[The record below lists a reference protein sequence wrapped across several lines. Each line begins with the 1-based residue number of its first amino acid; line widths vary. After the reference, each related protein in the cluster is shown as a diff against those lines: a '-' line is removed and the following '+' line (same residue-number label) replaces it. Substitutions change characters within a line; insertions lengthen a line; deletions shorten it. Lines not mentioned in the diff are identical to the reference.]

1 MLIKAFRIDDD
12 NTVIVNDIDQL
23 EKNKDQLEEN
33 KEILSV
39 KIYNFKSNMSHK
51 LDSFINMVKIM
62 AQKSG
67 KIIEENGGM
76 GVVVIESNKMLD
88 NFSNSKSVF
97 SPTLS
102 NNIIKT
108 IRPIIEYMKSNTNSI
123 ISQNKS
129 VIPMLEKLCSN
140 LDNNLEKSESRYE
153 KLIKYAS
160 KMKKKLGLPNIRNI
174 FNRNGG
180 KRFKSNKL
188 LILHKNKKAKKT
200 RKIKKMAGGFGGLLE
215 MLVGLFVLVVLIGA
229 NVGCCYLNEYLCAF
243 CTGINIIIFGLIF
256 FLVEA

>member
-1 MLIKAFRIDDD
+1 MSSPEENSDSTIITIDDNETKEEINGITDSAKKMLDEEDNINSAISKIPDEEKLTIEAFRIDD
-12 NTVIVNDIDQL
+12 DIDQL
-23 EKNKDQLEEN
+23 EKNKDQLEKN

-39 KIYNFKSNMSHK
+39 KISNFKSNMSHN
-51 LDSFINMVKIM
+51 LDSFNNMVKRM

-88 NFSNSKSVF
+88 NFSNSNSKSVF

-102 NNIIKT
+102 NIIIKT
-108 IRPIIEYMKSNTNSI
+108 IRPIIKYMKSNINSII

-153 KLIKYAS
+153 KIIKYAS
-160 KMKKKLGLPNIRNI
+160 KMKKSYGYLISKIFLIEMVGKGLNPT
-174 FNRNGG
+174 
-180 KRFKSNKL
+180 S
-188 LILHKNKKAKKT
+188 
-200 RKIKKMAGGFGGLLE
+200 
-215 MLVGLFVLVVLIGA
+215 
-229 NVGCCYLNEYLCAF
+229 Y
-243 CTGINIIIFGLIF
+243 
-256 FLVEA
+256 